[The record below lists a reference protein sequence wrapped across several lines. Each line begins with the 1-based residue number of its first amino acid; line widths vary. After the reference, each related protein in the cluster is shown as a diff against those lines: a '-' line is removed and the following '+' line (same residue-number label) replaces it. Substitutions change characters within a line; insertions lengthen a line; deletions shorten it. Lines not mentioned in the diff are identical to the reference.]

1 MTWSASGA
9 TCGGSVSDKHM
20 RLVVADTGPI
30 NYLILIEAI
39 DLLPK
44 LFETI
49 FVPKAVRDELAHV
62 DAPATVQAWIAQ
74 VPAWLEVR
82 PNPDCNTDD
91 ATAASL
97 DDGERAAIALAVA
110 IGAELILM
118 DDRAGVAVAYQK
130 GLTVTGTLG
139 VLDLAARRGLIDLG
153 AAFGRLKATNFR
165 HRPEI
170 MDALLA
176 QQPERQ
182 K

>member
-1 MTWSASGA
+1 
-9 TCGGSVSDKHM
+9 M

-30 NYLILIEAI
+30 NYLVLVEAI

-62 DAPATVQAWIAQ
+62 DAPATVRAWIAQ

-91 ATAASL
+91 ATAAAL

-139 VLDLAARRGLIDLG
+139 VLDLAARRGLIDL
-153 AAFGRLKATNFR
+153 AVAIGRLKATNFR
-165 HRPEI
+165 CRPEI

-176 QQPERQ
+176 HQSERQ

>member
-1 MTWSASGA
+1 
-9 TCGGSVSDKHM
+9 M

-39 DLLPK
+39 EVLPK

-49 FVPKAVRDELAHV
+49 FVPRAVHDELANV
-62 DAPATVQAWIAQ
+62 DAPIMVRAWIAQ
-74 VPAWLEVR
+74 VPDWLEVR
-82 PNPDCNTDD
+82 PNPDWKTNDD
-91 ATAASL
+91 AATAL
-97 DDGERAAIALAVA
+97 DEGERAAIALAVD

-118 DDRAGVAVAYQK
+118 DDRAGVAVAYQQ

-139 VLDLAARRGLIDLG
+139 VLDLAARRGLIDL
-153 AAFGRLKATNFR
+153 AAAIGRLKATNFR
-165 HRPEI
+165 CRPEI

-176 QQPERQ
+176 HHSKGQ

>member
-1 MTWSASGA
+1 
-9 TCGGSVSDKHM
+9 M

-39 DLLPK
+39 EVLPK

-49 FVPKAVRDELAHV
+49 FVPRAVHDELANV
-62 DAPATVQAWIAQ
+62 DAPIMVRTWIAQ

-82 PNPDCNTDD
+82 PNPDWQTNDD
-91 ATAASL
+91 HAAAAL
-97 DDGERAAIALAVA
+97 DEGERAAIALAVD

-118 DDRAGVAVAYQK
+118 DDRAGVAVAYQQ

-139 VLDLAARRGLIDLG
+139 VLDLAARRGLIDL
-153 AAFGRLKATNFR
+153 AMAIERLKATNFR
-165 HRPEI
+165 CRPEI

-176 QQPERQ
+176 HHS

>member
-1 MTWSASGA
+1 
-9 TCGGSVSDKHM
+9 M

-39 DLLPK
+39 EVLPR
-44 LFETI
+44 LFEAI
-49 FVPKAVRDELAHV
+49 FVPRAVHDELANV
-62 DAPATVQAWIAQ
+62 DAPTVVRAWVAQ

-82 PNPDCNTDD
+82 ANPDWKTNDD
-91 ATAASL
+91 AVAL
-97 DDGERAAIALAVA
+97 DEGERAAIALAVA

-118 DDRAGVAVAYQK
+118 DDRAGVAFAYQQ

-139 VLDLAARRGLIDLG
+139 VLDLAARRGLIDL
-153 AAFGRLKATNFR
+153 AVAIGRLKATNFR
-165 HRPEI
+165 CRPEI

-176 QQPERQ
+176 HHSERQ